1 MSKMQDLTIS
11 IVEYEPRYA
20 RSIADMWNASS
31 ESWGGDNSLQT
42 EQAILQEHHHST
54 HLHVFLALVGEEV
67 VGYCSFSHYKE
78 DQGALYIPL
87 LNVRPDYHGYKIG
100 KRLVLRAIEQTLK
113 LGYPRLDLYT
123 WPGNIKA
130 VPTYK
135 KSGFFWEKRDDT
147 THLMNLIPS
156 VLQTDAVRSYFEQL
170 DWYADSV
177 REILVEPDG
186 RQERGFDYFTYEW
199 RKADI
204 NLKMEYE
211 RTGRGLRLIE
221 TDDYLIQATIPH
233 EHKLPFGATYHI
245 LYEAVNKSGKPLTIE
260 VKGISNTDIHFNLQ
274 EVRSIDVE
282 ERIEGSFLIYPIQ
295 EEQDAFQTHPVVEA
309 QVLINGRAA
318 TFKLGIEPKFP
329 VKVKAYA
336 PEQSLYI
343 GDTIELDFTIEN
355 EYDEDTVFAFQLPS
369 DDVLSFSQPDVQI
382 QVPAKS
388 RRTVS
393 VAAELLSYGIW
404 HHHFDVYQVLGE
416 ERSLILSQESSLVF
430 PGIQSAFGGE
440 TEQNWVIANGR
451 YSVHL
456 NKINN
461 NISIY
466 EGKES
471 TFHLNF
477 PQLGL
482 PYVTEF
488 KKTRATRVTYR
499 QEQGMVLE
507 AEYDL
512 ASSAVTLV
520 QVIQLYSNGT
530 ISRHHIVENKSKT
543 ARDEPLFLK
552 EGFHFGFGISVIPY
566 EDQYVDVRQGPDASN
581 ADYWQLDN
589 VTENWI
595 FTDVGESTRGI
606 TWPKDL
612 KLIVDGRSFGVEHE
626 LHDLPAGGRIE
637 TKPLHIALG
646 TWKNW
651 RDFRAF
657 AQSHEATEELAS
669 IPQLQTKV
677 NQGNPFLHGKLE
689 VEITE
694 QKNAFL
700 EGEITL
706 STEKGSALIQKQR
719 VSIDQALNRIVTPMS
734 WQYGQEADLMSLH
747 LNMETYEIARSRLIF
762 PGSKQRINHQLH
774 QTEHGDVLTVSN
786 GILQFQASNT
796 FAPALFS
803 LKYHGVEWLDTS
815 YPEPGP
821 KSWWNPWLGGISS
834 EIQGLSAT
842 SLLGEAREASFI
854 ELEDNLGNVWS
865 GIRMSITIQEN
876 AKLRGLVIHY
886 YYVTLPGVPVL
897 ATTTRIEQNTGVPQ
911 QPFIHATQSFYRA
924 SNELT
929 DMRIYV
935 KNDAGEP
942 ITYKAGRVQY
952 GIDVT
957 SGIIQYG
964 SPERKERLTFVAH
977 PEMDGVYLRVNN
989 HIASSVVVE
998 ELELRDGEQHFSK
1011 PQFYIISDQ
1020 RAPEEAYQD
1029 LRHVRFDP
1037 MRGERI
1043 IP

>member
-1 MSKMQDLTIS
+1 MSKMEEFTIS

-20 RSIADMWNASS
+20 RSIADMWNASH

-42 EQAILQEHHHST
+42 EQTILQEHHHST
-54 HLHVFLALVGEEV
+54 HLHVFLALDGEEV

-156 VLQTDAVRSYFEQL
+156 VLQTEAVKPYFEQL
-170 DWYADSV
+170 DWYVDSV

-199 RKADI
+199 RKADVS
-204 NLKMEYE
+204 LKMEYE
-211 RTGRGLRLIE
+211 RTGRGLRRIE
-221 TDDYLIQATIPH
+221 TNDYLIQATILH
-233 EHKLPFGATYHI
+233 EHKLPFGATYNI
-245 LYEAVNKSGKPLTIE
+245 RYEAVNKSGKPLTIE
-260 VKGISNTDIHFNLQ
+260 VKGVSNTDIQFDLQ
-274 EVRSIDVE
+274 EARSVVGE
-282 ERIEGSFLIYPIQ
+282 EHIEGSFLVHPIQ
-295 EEQDAFQTHPVVEA
+295 REQDAFQTHPVVEA
-309 QVLINGRAA
+309 EVLINGQAA

-336 PEQSLYI
+336 PERSLYI
-343 GDTIELDFTIEN
+343 GDGFELDFTVEN
-355 EYDEDTVFAFQLPS
+355 EYDEDTVFAFQIPS

-382 QVPAKS
+382 QVPAKC
-388 RRTVS
+388 RLTVPLT
-393 VAAELLSYGIW
+393 AQLLSYGIW
-404 HHHFDVYQVLGE
+404 HHHFDVYHVSGE
-416 ERSLILSQESSLVF
+416 ERSIVLSQETSLVF
-430 PGIQSAFGGE
+430 TGIQSAFGGE
-440 TEQNWVIANGR
+440 TENDWVISNGR

-461 NISIY
+461 NVSIY
-466 EGKES
+466 EWKES
-471 TFHLNF
+471 TFTLNF

-482 PYVTEF
+482 PYVSEF
-488 KKTRATRVTYR
+488 KKTRATRVTCR

-507 AEYDL
+507 AEYEL
-512 ASSAVTLV
+512 ASSEVKLV
-520 QVIQLYSNGT
+520 QIIQLYSNGT

-543 ARDEPLFLK
+543 ARDEPIFLK
-552 EGFHFGFGISVIPY
+552 EGFHLGFGISVIPY
-566 EDQYVDVRQGPDASN
+566 EDQFVDVRQGPDASN

-606 TWPKDL
+606 TWPKD
-612 KLIVDGRSFGVEHE
+612 KQLIVDGRSFAIEHE
-626 LHDLPAGGRIE
+626 LHFPQGGRIE
-637 TKPLHIALG
+637 TKPIRIALG
-646 TWKNW
+646 TWNNW

-657 AQSHEATEELAS
+657 AQSNEAVEELES

-677 NQGNPFLHGKLE
+677 NQGNPFLHGTLE
-689 VEITE
+689 VEISE

-706 STEKGSALIQKQR
+706 STEKASTSTQKQY
-719 VSIDQALNRIVTPMS
+719 VSIDQALNRIVTPMT
-734 WQYGQEADLMSLH
+734 WQYGQEADLMSMH
-747 LNMETYEIARSRLIF
+747 LNMETYEITRARLVF
-762 PGSKQRINHQLH
+762 PGLNHPVNYQLDE
-774 QTEHGDVLTVSN
+774 TEYGDVLTVSN
-786 GILQFQASNT
+786 GVLQFQASNT
-796 FAPALFS
+796 FAPTVFS
-803 LKYHGVEWLDTS
+803 LKHHGVEWLDSS

-834 EIQGLSAT
+834 EIHGLSTT
-842 SLLGEAREASFI
+842 SILGEEREANFI
-854 ELEDNLGNVWS
+854 ALEDNLGNAWS
-865 GIRMSITIQEN
+865 GIRMSVRIQKN
-876 AKLRGLVIHY
+876 AKLRGLVLHHY
-886 YYVTLPGVPVL
+886 YLTLPGVPVL
-897 ATTTRIEQNTGVPQ
+897 ATTIRIEQNMGVPLK
-911 QPFIHATQSFYRA
+911 PFSYINQSFYRA

-929 DMRIYV
+929 DTRIDV

-952 GIDVT
+952 GIDVS
-957 SGIIQYG
+957 SGMIQY
-964 SPERKERLTFVAH
+964 SSQERIERLTFVAH

-989 HIASSVVVE
+989 HIASSVVEE
-998 ELELRDGEQHFSK
+998 ELELRDGEQHFSR
-1011 PQFYIISDQ
+1011 PQFYIISDLM
-1020 RAPEEAYQD
+1020 APEEAYQD
-1029 LRHVRFDP
+1029 LRNIRFDP
-1037 MRGERI
+1037 MKVERI

>member
-1 MSKMQDLTIS
+1 MSKIEELTIS

-20 RSIADMWNASS
+20 RSIADMWNASH

-42 EQAILQEHHHST
+42 EQTILQEHHHST
-54 HLHVFLALVGEEV
+54 HLHVFLALVDEEV

-78 DQGALYIPL
+78 DKGALYIPL

-156 VLQTDAVRSYFEQL
+156 VLQTDAVKPYFEQL
-170 DWYADSV
+170 DWYVDSV

-199 RKADI
+199 RKADVSL
-204 NLKMEYE
+204 NMEYE
-211 RTGRGLRLIE
+211 RTGRGLRRIE
-221 TDDYLIQATIPH
+221 TNDYLVQATILH
-233 EHKLPFGATYHI
+233 EHKLPFGASYNI
-245 LYEAVNKSGKPLTIE
+245 MYEAVNKSGKPLTIE
-260 VKGISNTDIHFNLQ
+260 VKGVSNTDIQFDLQ
-274 EVRSIDVE
+274 EVRSVDAE
-282 ERIEGSFLIYPIQ
+282 ERIEGSFLILPIQ

-309 QVLINGRAA
+309 EVLINGRVA

-336 PEQSLYI
+336 PERSLYI
-343 GDTIELDFTIEN
+343 GDTFELDFTVEN
-355 EYDEDTVFAFQLPS
+355 EYDEDTVFAFQIPS
-369 DDVLSFSQPDVQI
+369 DDVLSISQSDVQI

-388 RRTVS
+388 RLTVS
-393 VAAELLSYGIW
+393 LTAQLLSYGIW
-404 HHHFDVYQVLGE
+404 HHHFDVYHVSGE
-416 ERSLILSQESSLVF
+416 ERSIVLSQETSLVF

-440 TEQNWVIANGR
+440 TEHDWVISNGR
-451 YSVHL
+451 YSVQL

-461 NISIY
+461 NVSIY
-466 EGKES
+466 EGKKS
-471 TFHLNF
+471 TFNLNF

-482 PYVTEF
+482 PYVSEF
-488 KKTRATRVTYR
+488 KKTRATRVTCR

-512 ASSAVTLV
+512 AFSAMKLV
-520 QVIQLYSNGT
+520 QIVQLYSNGT

-543 ARDEPLFLK
+543 TRDEPLFLK
-552 EGFHFGFGISVIPY
+552 EGFHLGFGISVIPY
-566 EDQYVDVRQGPDASN
+566 EDQFVDVRQGPDASN

-606 TWPKDL
+606 TWPIDKQ
-612 KLIVDGRSFGVEHE
+612 LIVDGRSFAIEHE
-626 LHDLPAGGRIE
+626 LHFPQGGRIE
-637 TKPLHIALG
+637 TKPIRIALG
-646 TWKNW
+646 TWNNW

-657 AQSHEATEELAS
+657 AQSNEAVEELES

-677 NQGNPFLHGKLE
+677 NQGNPFLHGTLE
-689 VEITE
+689 VEISE

-706 STEKGSALIQKQR
+706 STEKASTSTQKQH
-719 VSIDQALNRIVTPMS
+719 VSIEQALKSIVTPMT
-734 WQYGQEADLMSLH
+734 WQYGQEADLMSLQM
-747 LNMETYEIARSRLIF
+747 NMETYEITRARLVF
-762 PGSKQRINHQLH
+762 PGSNQPINHQLD
-774 QTEHGDVLTVSN
+774 QTEYGDVLTVSN
-786 GILQFQASNT
+786 GVLQFQASKT
-796 FAPALFS
+796 FAPTVFS
-803 LKYHGVEWLDTS
+803 LKHHGVEWLDSS

-834 EIQGLSAT
+834 EIHGLSTT
-842 SLLGEAREASFI
+842 SILGEEREANFI
-854 ELEDNLGNVWS
+854 ALEDNLGNAWS
-865 GIRMSITIQEN
+865 GIKMSVRIQKN
-876 AKLRGLVIHY
+876 AKLRGLVLHHY
-886 YYVTLPGVPVL
+886 YLTLPGVPVL
-897 ATTTRIEQNTGVPQ
+897 ATTTRIEQNMGVPLK
-911 QPFIHATQSFYRA
+911 PFSYANQTFYRA

-929 DMRIYV
+929 DTRIDV

-942 ITYKAGRVQY
+942 VTYKAGRVQY
-952 GIDVT
+952 GIDVS
-957 SGIIQYG
+957 SGMIQYG
-964 SPERKERLTFVAH
+964 SHERKEHLTFVAH
-977 PEMDGVYLRVNN
+977 PEMDGVYLRFNN
-989 HIASSVVVE
+989 HIASSVIEE
-998 ELELRDGEQHFSK
+998 ELELRDGEQHFSR
-1011 PQFYIISDQ
+1011 PQFYIISDLV
-1020 RAPEEAYQD
+1020 APEEAYQD
-1029 LRHVRFDP
+1029 LRNIRFDP
-1037 MRGERI
+1037 TKVERI